1 MDLLAETYVGV
12 TFNHALRVLF
22 YGFVGLS
29 KVIHCGWICRPRFM
43 DLWILDYTL
52 QAHGYMSL
60 NLNYVL
66 RAMALFYRF
75 AGLVL

>member
-1 MDLLAETYVGV
+1 
-12 TFNHALRVLF
+12 
-22 YGFVGLS
+22 
-29 KVIHCGWICRPRFM
+29 M